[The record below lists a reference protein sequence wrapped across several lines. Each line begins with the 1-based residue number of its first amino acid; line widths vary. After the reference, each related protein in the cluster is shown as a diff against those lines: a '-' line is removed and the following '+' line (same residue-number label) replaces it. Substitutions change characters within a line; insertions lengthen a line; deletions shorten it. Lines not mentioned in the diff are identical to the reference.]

1 MKVKPKYF
9 SEFVLLFITLLWGA
23 TFTIVK
29 ESLHDINPMLFIA
42 LRFSLAT
49 IFILPFV
56 YKYKLH
62 FQYSSVKAG
71 MILGALMFFSFAAQ
85 TIGLKFTT
93 ATKSGFLTG
102 TLVVLIP
109 IFQYFIEKKKPST
122 GAIVG
127 VVIVF
132 MGIIFLSSGG
142 NSIFTFLTDLGKNLN
157 QGDVFTLVCAV
168 SFAVH
173 VVLLDVF
180 SKRENIFV
188 LFFMQIAIT
197 AFLALLFSFI
207 FNYSQVERIKFVYTD
222 NLIFGLIY
230 TAFFATIITT
240 ALQTKYQQ
248 FVQPTNAGII
258 YSFEPIFAALIAF
271 FALNE
276 KITNFGLVGCFLI
289 FIGLI
294 SSEIFEGINGKWK
307 SKKAE
312 LK

>member
-1 MKVKPKYF
+1 
-9 SEFVLLFITLLWGA
+9 VLLFITLLWGA

-42 LRFSLAT
+42 IRFSLAT

-56 YKYKLH
+56 FKHKLD

-71 MILGALMFFSFAAQ
+71 MILGALMFFSFGSQ

-109 IFQYFIEKKKPST
+109 IFQYFIEKKKPGK
-122 GAIVG
+122 GAIIG
-127 VVIVF
+127 VIIVF
-132 MGIIFLSSGG
+132 IGILFLSSGG
-142 NSIFTFLTDLGKNLN
+142 NSIFSFLHDLGNNLN
-157 QGDVFTLVCAV
+157 QGDFFTLVCAIL
-168 SFAVH
+168 FAIH
-173 VVLLDVF
+173 VVYLDIF
-180 SKRENIFV
+180 SKRENVFV
-188 LFFMQIAIT
+188 LFFMQIFIT
-197 AFLALLFSFI
+197 ALLGLLFTFLFDYYKIENIKFI
-207 FNYSQVERIKFVYTD
+207 FSD

-258 YSFEPIFAALIAF
+258 YSFEPIFSALIAF

-276 KITNFGLVGCFLI
+276 KITNFGLVGCILI

-294 SSEIFEGINGKWK
+294 SSEIFENINEKWK
-307 SKKAE
+307 LNKAE